1 MATDISKALAPDA
14 PVVMNKN
21 GGKQS
26 DTPYG
31 FHLLPASSI
40 FAAAEVAAYGAKK
53 YGESFGNR
61 NYTKIPATDHV
72 NHALQ
77 HLYGY
82 LAGDTSD
89 DHLAHAIVRCLF
101 AYDVDQNE
109 EKEKPKEEND
119 GKVGACINSFVTKS
133 TSYSKAKE
141 DVIHNVWIA
150 LQTLHHCKS
159 VDPNEGDMG
168 GCWFGMDAAHYLLIA
183 NMLAY
188 THISGKYYEDAFYE
202 CVFDSL
208 RKLYDNIDKSDFSYS
223 GLRDDLEI
231 FVDQLAEEFVAR
243 FSKDYEEEDVDYNDD

>member
-14 PVVMNKN
+14 PVVMNEN

-109 EKEKPKEEND
+109 EKEETAEESIFD
-119 GKVGACINSFVTKS
+119 SCG
-133 TSYSKAKE
+133 TSSCGCCDNWVVCDKARVIY
-141 DVIHNVWIA
+141 DVWAAIRSY
-150 LQTLHHCKS
+150 HHCLGE
-159 VDPNEGDMG
+159 DPDGLAE
-168 GCWFGMDAAHYLLIA
+168 CWFAMDTAYRAIAYGMFT
-183 NMLAY
+183 Y
-188 THISGKYYEDAFYE
+188 TKTRDVPNPDVSFELVLKAFESFYE
-202 CVFDSL
+202 TLDKDSL
-208 RKLYDNIDKSDFSYS
+208 VYS
-223 GLRDDLEI
+223 ELKAPIET

-243 FSKDYEEEDVDYNDD
+243 FGKKCEEKDVDGNDD